1 MKIRFVYIFLFLTF
15 KVLNA
20 QTYDKDWAQLM
31 KKLEANKSLS
41 TPELE
46 AFETK
51 YKKQF
56 DKYPDNSTQFYSLL
70 ASNYYEQKNYPK
82 VEENYGLSYQY
93 SKTATDTLLIYIAEL
108 NLAYYYQGQN
118 YLEASEKF
126 YNACMYGMSLIYGA
140 NSREYTE
147 VFNNYTSL
155 LIDLEKY
162 EQAKPNVEALL
173 FYYKTLDGENNKG
186 YIRLL
191 NQKAIILQNLG
202 KYDDAIDI
210 YKEIVDEKRMLKLGD
225 TAGYIIGIMNLGDVY
240 REYGKYDIAV
250 YNLKQAN
257 NFRILRCLYSRRTE
271 ISYH

>member
-1 MKIRFVYIFLFLTF
+1 MKLRLFYITLLLI
-15 KVLNA
+15 VNILNA
-20 QTYDKDWAQLM
+20 QTYDKDWAKLM
-31 KKLEANKSLS
+31 KKLEVNKKLS
-41 TPELE
+41 TDELE

-82 VEENYGLSYQY
+82 AEESYGQSYQY
-93 SKTATDTLLIYIAEL
+93 SKAAVDTQLIYITEL

-118 YLEASEKF
+118 YLQISEKF
-126 YNACMYGMSLIYGA
+126 YNACMYGMSLIYGGA
-140 NSREYTE
+140 SSRQYTE

-155 LIDLEKY
+155 LVDLEKY

-173 FYYKTLDGENNKG
+173 YYYKTLDGENNKT

-210 YKEIVDEKRMLKLGD
+210 YKNIVDEKRMLKLAD
-225 TAGYIIGIMNLGDVY
+225 TSG
-240 REYGKYDIAV
+240 
-250 YNLKQAN
+250 
-257 NFRILRCLYSRRTE
+257 
-271 ISYH
+271 